1 MREITLDKFIEN
13 TLKTIK
19 KETSFDIAVTYIEW
33 YKDGAFVNATILDL
47 SPNQYSNRL
56 KFTLSVDDKEKE

>member
-1 MREITLDKFIEN
+1 MKQITLEDFIKN

-33 YKDGAFVNATILDL
+33 YKDGVFVNATILDL
-47 SPNQYSNRL
+47 SPNQYSNRV
-56 KFTLSVDDKEKE
+56 KFTLSVDDKEKQ